1 MITRL
6 GVWLVWLIVA
16 GSLST
21 ACISTPDLGTQETTT
36 MTESTFVRQV
46 SITETTVGRLGDGW
60 SVGVQWVS
68 NKQSYVDAEGK
79 EQRGLLA
86 RISVWNDALGQ
97 NDTLEVYEG
106 MIFSVGEQRFQV
118 IKLKPNSSLSSKPGS
133 SNGYIVLGQL
143 P

>member
-1 MITRL
+1 MIRL
-6 GVWLVWLIVA
+6 GVWIVRLMVA
-16 GSLST
+16 GSLLT
-21 ACISTPDLGTQETTT
+21 ACSSKLDLGTQETIT

-46 SITETTVGRLGDGW
+46 SVKETTVSRLDDGW

-68 NKQSYVDAEGK
+68 DKQSYVDAKGQ

-106 MIFSVGEQRFQV
+106 MIFPVGEQRFQV
-118 IKLKPNSSLSSKPGS
+118 IKLKPNSSLSSKSGS
-133 SNGYIVLGQL
+133 SNGYITLGQL